1 MNVFDEIDKITR
13 ASANNGGNAGCI
25 PLIFLGCFGLC
36 VIGFVISV
44 ETTTIKDILSPG
56 FGLGGW
62 CIIGAAVCLFLAMLT
77 SGRL

>member
-1 MNVFDEIDKITR
+1 MNVLDEIEKITR
-13 ASANNGGNAGCI
+13 NSANSSGNAGCI
-25 PLIFLGCFGLC
+25 PLFFVGCFFLC

-56 FGLGGW
+56 LGLGGW
-62 CIIGAAVCLFLAMLT
+62 CLIGGVVCLFLAMLT